1 MHSSYIIHVHG
12 HGERESGPIYGS
24 GVMLITLCPTHPHN
38 MPTTIEGDGAIVD
51 CITGVTVVRLH
62 MELSLRREGV
72 IESLA
77 YLSLDE
83 LI

>member
-1 MHSSYIIHVHG
+1 
-12 HGERESGPIYGS
+12 
-24 GVMLITLCPTHPHN
+24 
-38 MPTTIEGDGAIVD
+38 MPTTIEGDGVIVD

-72 IESLA
+72 IESL
-77 YLSLDE
+77 SLDE